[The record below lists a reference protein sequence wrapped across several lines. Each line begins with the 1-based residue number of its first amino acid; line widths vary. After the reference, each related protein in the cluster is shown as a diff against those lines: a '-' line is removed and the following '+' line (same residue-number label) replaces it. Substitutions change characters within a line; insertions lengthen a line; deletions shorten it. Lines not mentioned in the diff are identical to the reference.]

1 MITDTKVVK
10 RYDLIGEAKKS
21 RYTQGMNIFGDPI
34 GNTPNSLTTAIER
47 GGQRP
52 SHESFS

>member
-21 RYTQGMNIFGDPI
+21 RYTQGMNIFDSPSGE
-34 GNTPNSLTTAIER
+34 TPNSLTAAKGSR
-47 GGQRP
+47 GQRP